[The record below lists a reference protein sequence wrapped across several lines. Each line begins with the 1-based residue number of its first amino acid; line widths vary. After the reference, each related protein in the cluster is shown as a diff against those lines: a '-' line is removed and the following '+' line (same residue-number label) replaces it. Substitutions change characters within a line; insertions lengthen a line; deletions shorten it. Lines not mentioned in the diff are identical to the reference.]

1 MWVGA
6 LAGSG
11 PELRGEESW
20 LCVSRLPAHT
30 DRRPLGGCQNRE
42 GVKPAA
48 QALTSQGGGKQMQRA
63 DEQEEPHMPIRGSY
77 PLT

>member
-20 LCVSRLPAHT
+20 LGVSRLPAHT
-30 DRRPLGGCQNRE
+30 DRRPLGGCQNRAGGSETGSAGPNLTGRREANAE
-42 GVKPAA
+42 G
-48 QALTSQGGGKQMQRA
+48 G
-63 DEQEEPHMPIRGSY
+63 
-77 PLT
+77 